1 MSKEL
6 PARLNA
12 QVGFEN
18 IDLNNHKQ
26 KLQHKNHWRILN
38 LFKMRIL
45 LGLIFSSF
53 PI

>member
-12 QVGFEN
+12 QVGYEN

-26 KLQHKNHWRILN
+26 KLQHKNHGRILN

-45 LGLIFSSF
+45 
-53 PI
+53 